1 MRARE
6 PDESG
11 TVLRDGVEVAW
22 EAFGTGPPTILL
34 LPTWSVMPSRS
45 WKAQVPFLARH
56 ARVVTFDGRGSGRSG
71 RPVGRA
77 AYRDAEFVGDAWAV
91 LDATG
96 TGEAALVGFS
106 RGATWALVM
115 AVEHP
120 ERVLGVVTIAP
131 AVRPVAAH
139 AERLRHP
146 FLEPPASTEG
156 WGKFTRSYW
165 LDGDYDD
172 FLRFFFAQVYPE
184 PHSTKQVEDA
194 IAWGHEIG
202 PERLVDTEEARAVCP
217 PPESLLDLTAVRAP
231 VLVVHGDE
239 DAVRPHAEGRAL
251 ARATG
256 GRLVT
261 VRGAGHAPHI
271 RHPVP
276 LNHLLRDFTARV
288 DAPAPARAGG
298 PAGRAADRTAVERW
312 PPAALV
318 TATSR
323 PRRALVLSSP
333 IGLGHARRDL
343 AVVRALRSHHP
354 GLAVDWLAQEPVAS
368 VLRDAG
374 ERVHPA
380 SAWLASESAHMES
393 EAGEHHLDAFAA
405 IRAMDEILVAN
416 YMLFDD
422 VVSEEHHDLVVA
434 DEAWDVDYFLHENP
448 ARKRFAFAWLTD
460 FVGWLP
466 MPEGGARQAELTAD
480 LNAEMIEHRARHRWL
495 RDRSIFVGDPEDVV
509 TDAFG
514 PGLPGIREWT
524 EANFDFAGFVTGFE
538 PLAPAARSRL
548 RARWGCGPDDPLCVV
563 TVGGSGVGGD
573 LLHRALDAVP
583 VARRA
588 VPGLRFLVV
597 TGPRIDPASLPRRR
611 GAKVVGYL
619 PDLYRHLGAAD
630 VALVQ
635 GGLTTCMELT
645 AQRVPFVYVPL
656 RGHFEQ
662 NRHVRHRLERYGA
675 GRCLPYEQACDPEV
689 LAAALGTELG
699 TRATWAPV
707 ETGGAARAA
716 AMLAEL
722 V

>member
-11 TVLRDGVEVAW
+11 TVLRGGVEVAW
-22 EAFGTGPPTILL
+22 EAFGAGPPTIVL
-34 LPTWSVMPSRS
+34 LPTWSIMPSRS

-71 RPVGRA
+71 RPVGRT
-77 AYRDAEFVGDAWAV
+77 AYRDAEFVADAWAV
-91 LDATG
+91 LDATA
-96 TGEAALVGFS
+96 TDHAVVVGFS
-106 RGATWALVM
+106 RGVTWALMM
-115 AVEHP
+115 AL
-120 ERVLGVVTIAP
+120 ERPARVRGLVAIAP
-131 AVRPVAAH
+131 AVRPATSL
-139 AERLRHP
+139 AERELHP
-146 FLEPPASTEG
+146 FLEPPSSTEG

-172 FLRFFFAQVYPE
+172 FLRFFFAQAYPE

-194 IAWGHEIG
+194 LAWGHDIG
-202 PERLVDTEEARAVCP
+202 ADRLVDTEEARAVCP
-217 PPESLLDLTAVRAP
+217 PPESLRDLGAVTAP
-231 VLVVHGDE
+231 VLVVHGDA
-239 DAVRPHAEGRAL
+239 DGVRPYAEGLAL

-276 LNHLLRDFTARV
+276 INHLLRDFTARV
-288 DAPAPARAGG
+288 ATPAPPRA
-298 PAGRAADRTAVERW
+298 DVDRW

-318 TATSR
+318 TAATR
-323 PRRALVLSSP
+323 PQRALVLSSP

-343 AVVRALRSHHP
+343 AVVRALREHHP
-354 GLAVDWLAQEPVAS
+354 GLRVDWLAQEPVGS

-380 SAWLASESAHMES
+380 SSWLASESAHIEG
-393 EAGEHHLDAFAA
+393 EAGEHRLDAFAA
-405 IRAMDEILVAN
+405 IRAMDDILVAN
-416 YMLFDD
+416 YLVFDD
-422 VVSEEHHDLVVA
+422 VVTEECPDLVVA
-434 DEAWDVDYFLHENP
+434 DEAWDVDHFLHENP

-466 MPEGGARQAELTAD
+466 MPEAGARQAELTAD
-480 LNAEMIEHRARHRWL
+480 LNAEMLEHRARHGWV

-509 TDAFG
+509 TDTFG

-538 PLAPAARSRL
+538 PLADEARRRL
-548 RARWGCGPDDPLCVV
+548 RAHWGCGPDDPLCVV
-563 TVGGSGVGGD
+563 TVGGSGVGGG
-573 LLHRALDAVP
+573 LLRRTLDAVP
-583 VARRA
+583 VVRRA

-611 GAKVVGYL
+611 GVRVVGYL
-619 PDLYRHLGAAD
+619 PDLHRHLGAAD

-675 GRCLPYEQACDPEV
+675 GHCLPYEQARDPEA
-689 LAAALGTELG
+689 LATAIVSELA

-707 ETGGAARAA
+707 DTGGAARAA

-722 V
+722 L